1 MFIYSFLQ
9 DESSLTEGENLCK
22 EILQCKEELC
32 SIVGSEFGAKS
43 VEENANCAIED
54 WKLASESQKV
64 RKFDRETENIR
75 DHVLKAFETA
85 CCDFVSQLGN
95 LDENVDV
102 EGIYEVFIVHGF
114 HETPSFIR

>member
-1 MFIYSFLQ
+1 M
-9 DESSLTEGENLCK
+9 
-22 EILQCKEELC
+22 
-32 SIVGSEFGAKS
+32 
-43 VEENANCAIED
+43 EENANCAIED

-102 EGIYEVFIVHGF
+102 EGIYEVFIMLIYCAWV
-114 HETPSFIR
+114 S